1 MRDDAEA
8 VECEGIMENGT
19 PLDDILGSENELQ
32 IEQSQEGQL
41 RDEQGRFVAPETG
54 EPQETAP
61 QEGPP
66 PSEPEQ
72 SHIPIAALKD
82 ERAKRQAI
90 EENNRQLAE
99 RLQQYDAYFAQQ
111 AQGQQQ
117 DQDPLEI
124 IAQQVMS
131 RLQPQTEMQMLTMRV
146 DMAEQ
151 VARTKWADYDEKVE
165 HFKEAV
171 KSNPFL
177 LQELKASANPA
188 EYAYTA
194 ANRILE
200 AKSYGEAGPSREAME
215 AKIRQELMAEL
226 GLDKPQ
232 VPTSLVTS
240 QSRGTRAAP
249 AFAGPTPL
257 DQILG

>member
-1 MRDDAEA
+1 
-8 VECEGIMENGT
+8 MENGT
-19 PLDDILGSENELQ
+19 PLDDILGSENEQQ

-41 RDEQGRFVAPETG
+41 RDEQGRFTAPETG
-54 EPQETAP
+54 EQPETVQ

-66 PSEPEQ
+66 PSELEQ

-82 ERAKRQAI
+82 ERAKRQAV
-90 EENNRQLAE
+90 ENEYRQAAE
-99 RLQQYDAYFAQQ
+99 RLQQYEAYFQQ
-111 AQGQQQ
+111 QQGQGQPQ
-117 DQDPLEI
+117 EQDPLEI

-165 HFKEAV
+165 YFKEAV

-232 VPTSLVTS
+232 VPTSLVTE
-240 QSRGTRAAP
+240 QSKGSRAAP
-249 AFAGPTPL
+249 AFAGPTPMG
-257 DQILG
+257 QILG